1 MSAEIVGLNITR
13 GSTFNIRITVYDD
26 NSNVIDLTG
35 FEVRG
40 VIKNR
45 YSDADAD
52 VLINLDPVVYDA
64 SAGLVDIL
72 LTSTQTSTLPI
83 TEALYDIEKFPI
95 SGQGATDK
103 IMKGTVLIHPEI
115 TSGDDAAYGGTNP
128 T

>member
-1 MSAEIVGLNITR
+1 MSAEIVGLSITR

-26 NSNVIDLTG
+26 DSNIVDLTG

-45 YSDADAD
+45 YSDADIL
-52 VLINLDPVVYDA
+52 VNLDPVVYDA
-64 SAGLVDIL
+64 SAGLVDVL
-72 LTSTQTSTLPI
+72 LTPTQTAALPV

-103 IMKGTVLIHPEI
+103 IMKGTVLIHPEV
-115 TSGDDAAYGGTNP
+115 TSYDDAAYGGTNP

>member
-26 NSNVIDLTG
+26 DSNIVDLTG

-45 YSDADAD
+45 YSDADIL
-52 VLINLDPVVYDA
+52 VNLDPVVYDA
-64 SAGLVDIL
+64 SAGLVDLL
-72 LTSTQTSTLPI
+72 LTPTQTAALPV

-103 IMKGTVLIHPEI
+103 IMKGTVLIHPEV
-115 TSGDDAAYGGTNP
+115 TSYDDAAYGGTNP